1 MNKSRIAAVLL
12 SLSAAGF
19 IGIVSDEGY
28 APKAMIPTQG
38 DRPTIGFGSTF
49 QLDGKPV
56 KMGQTTTP
64 VNALVTAQ
72 AHISREEEAF
82 RRSLPGAHLSQAE
95 YDIYVDFVYQYG
107 MSNWNSS
114 SIRKQILVGN
124 YPAACDALLMWK
136 RAAGYDCST
145 PGNTR
150 CPGVWTRQV
159 ERHRKCTE
167 AL

>member
-1 MNKSRIAAVLL
+1 MKTRIAAALL
-12 SLSAAGF
+12 SLSAMGLIA
-19 IGIVSDEGY
+19 IVSDEGY
-28 APKAMIPTQG
+28 VSQAMIPTQG

-49 QLDGKPV
+49 HTDGKPV
-56 KMGQTTTP
+56 KLGQTTTP

-82 RRSLPGAHLSQAE
+82 RRSLPGAQLSQAE

-114 SIRKQILVGN
+114 TMRKQILAGN
-124 YPAACDALLMWK
+124 YPAACNALLMWK

-159 ERHRKCTE
+159 ARHSKCMK
-167 AL
+167 AQ